1 MPGGRKQ
8 LLLWIAAAVIA
19 SAVLITVLIW
29 ERRPE
34 VARRA
39 LYVVGVPERGAM
51 LFYGQKQC
59 SVCHSINGS
68 GGRIAPDLSAT
79 RPGTPA
85 MGWLGAVLW
94 NHAPGMFRQIR
105 SGKSY
110 PQLNTGEMADILA
123 FLYQAGNVDRPG
135 DPVAGRRAF
144 REKGCVQCHAVR
156 SEGGKSAPDL
166 ATVALAGGSN
176 EWMRAM
182 WNHTQSM
189 IDPISKALGHWP
201 QFTGS
206 EMNDLVAYV
215 GEGNQK
221 ARASANAGSAEL
233 GWKVFQARCIQC
245 HSVRGNGGKLGPEL
259 GPEHDLP
266 LTTAAFASELW
277 NHAPAMLRL
286 GRENGTAMP
295 TLQRD
300 EMADLAAFL
309 ASLRYVEP
317 TGSSFVGERVF
328 SVRGCAQCH
337 GPEADGTRLGP
348 RLRAGD
354 DAYTAVSFT
363 AALWK
368 HGPRMVDRVEE
379 MGISWPTLEATDI
392 GDLVAFLNV
401 PRRQK

>member
-1 MPGGRKQ
+1 MKAIAR
-8 LLLWIAAAVIA
+8 LLWIAAAVIA
-19 SAVLITVLIW
+19 SAALIAVLIW
-29 ERRPE
+29 ERRPAD
-34 VARRA
+34 ARRA
-39 LYVVGVPERGAM
+39 LYVVGVPERGAT

-85 MGWLGAVLW
+85 MGWLAAVLW

-123 FLYQAGNVDRPG
+123 FLYQAANVDRPG
-135 DPVAGRRAF
+135 DPVAGRRVF
-144 REKGCVQCHAVR
+144 REKGCVHCHAVR
-156 SEGGKSAPDL
+156 SEGDKSAPDL
-166 ATVALAGGSN
+166 AAVAMAGGSS

-189 IDPISKALGHWP
+189 IDPITKALGHWP

-221 ARASANAGSAEL
+221 ARASENAGSAES

-300 EMADLAAFL
+300 EMADLAVFL

-317 TGSSFVGERVF
+317 TGSSLVGESVF
-328 SVRGCAQCH
+328 SARGCARCH

-348 RLRAGD
+348 RLTAGD

-368 HGPRMVDRVEE
+368 HGPRMIDRVEE